1 MEEFYEIL
9 AVELWN
15 LQVLESYGFDGDSN
29 DMLFNSKP
37 QIRSY
42 LYVPY
47 AEFIQIVK
55 RVEHEGNS

>member
-29 DMLFNSKP
+29 DMFNSKP

-47 AEFIQIVK
+47 AESIQMVK
-55 RVEHEGNS
+55 RVEHECNS